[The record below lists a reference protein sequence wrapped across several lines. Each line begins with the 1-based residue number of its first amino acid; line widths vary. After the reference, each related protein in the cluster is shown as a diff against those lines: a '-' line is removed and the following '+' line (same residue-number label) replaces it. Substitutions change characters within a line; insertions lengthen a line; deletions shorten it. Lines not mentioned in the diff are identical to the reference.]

1 MESYFIIVLSVNS
14 KLIIYLSHFENFR
27 IIYIKKTNK
36 KEVTTMIMLGCKAV
50 GLAALTFCVGV
61 VAGLVLPI
69 CVVAVIEAVLIVIM
83 GYCCL
88 FRW

>member
-1 MESYFIIVLSVNS
+1 MCVLKVFDKNS
-14 KLIIYLSHFENFR
+14 IIIYSHFFVTG
-27 IIYIKKTNK
+27 ILYIKKLNK
-36 KEVTTMIMLGCKAV
+36 KEVTAMIMLGCKAV